1 MKQIAGKDQYGHA
14 DIEIEPLKP
23 GTGFIFENRFTG
35 GVLDESF
42 VTAIRDG
49 ILDSMEGG
57 VIAGYKMVDIKAVL
71 LNSSYVEGQSVET
84 AYRIAANIAFKD
96 AARTAEPA
104 LMEPIMKLEVVSPE
118 EYTGE
123 IINDINS
130 RRGRIEGIELNG
142 NLRSIHAV
150 AALSEMFGY
159 ATSLRSLSQGRA
171 SQTMQFSH
179 FDLVPPSVMENL
191 VARMTGRIF

>member
-1 MKQIAGKDQYGHA
+1 MS
-14 DIEIEPLKP
+14 
-23 GTGFIFENRFTG
+23 
-35 GVLDESF
+35 ESF
-42 VTAIRDG
+42 IAAIRDG

-71 LNSSYVEGQSVET
+71 MNSSFIDGQSIEM

-118 EYTGE
+118 EYTGD

-130 RRGRIEGIELNG
+130 RTGHGLRGLN
-142 NLRSIHAV
+142 
-150 AALSEMFGY
+150 
-159 ATSLRSLSQGRA
+159 
-171 SQTMQFSH
+171 
-179 FDLVPPSVMENL
+179 
-191 VARMTGRIF
+191 